1 MERLSPVN
9 PLEEIARMILSGKIT
24 SKEQLNR
31 EKVKIAG
38 KYHLNRIPSNTEIM
52 HHIPEERREE
62 FYHIIRIKPMRSL
75 SGVAVVAIMTSPY
88 PCPHG
93 KCIYCPG
100 GPEKGTAQSYTGHEP
115 AAMRAEQNDFDPY
128 LQAKNRIE
136 QLEEI
141 GHPTDKIDLIIM
153 GGTFTARPW
162 EYQQYFVKG
171 AFDAMNGAVS
181 ESLEEAQ
188 LKNESA
194 RHRCIGLTVETRPD
208 WFMEEEIKRSLILGA
223 TRVELG
229 IQSTF
234 DDVLEF
240 VKRGHTVA
248 ESIKSTKL
256 AKDAGLK
263 IVYHMM
269 PGLPGSDEKKDLESF
284 RRIFTDP
291 DFMPDMLKIYPT
303 LVVKGTELYDMWKRG
318 EYEALGTEKAAE
330 LIIKVKEMVPPWVR
344 IQRIQRDIPTQYIE
358 AGVKR
363 SDLRGYV
370 QQLMKERGKSCG
382 CIRCREI
389 GHVNSD
395 MGPEDISLVRREYD
409 ASGGR
414 EVFLSFEGP
423 DMELIGY
430 ARLRKIPE
438 NSWKA
443 ETGEYGAII
452 RELKVFG
459 SQVPIGDEPKGRW
472 QHRGYGRKLV
482 EEAERIAK
490 DEWSEEGI
498 LVMSGVGV
506 REYYGKLGYERV
518 LPYMGKRFS
527 PS

>member
-1 MERLSPVN
+1 MNS
-9 PLEEIARMILSGKIT
+9 LEEIAEAILSGKIR
-24 SKEQLNR
+24 SKEELNR
-31 EKVKIAG
+31 FKVKVAG
-38 KYHLNRIPSNTEIM
+38 KHRMDRIPSNTEIM
-52 HHIPEERREE
+52 RYVPEERREE
-62 FYHIIRIKPMRSL
+62 FYHILRIKPMRSL

-100 GPEKGTAQSYTGHEP
+100 GPDKGTAQSYTGHEP
-115 AAMRAEQNDFDPY
+115 AAMRAAQNNFDPF
-128 LQAKNRIE
+128 LQTKNRIE

-153 GGTFTARPW
+153 GGTFTARPY
-162 EYQQYFVKG
+162 EYQQSFVKG
-171 AFDAMNGAVS
+171 AFDAMNSVVS
-181 ESLEEAQ
+181 GSLEEAQ
-188 LKNESA
+188 RLNEKA

-208 WFMEEEIKRSLILGA
+208 WFMEKEIERSLKLGA

-234 DDVLEF
+234 DDVLER
-240 VKRGHTVA
+240 VKRGHAVA
-248 ESIKSTKL
+248 ESIRSTKL

-269 PGLPGSDEKKDLESF
+269 PGLPGSDERKDLESF

-303 LVVKGTELYDMWKRG
+303 LVVEGTELYEMWKRG
-318 EYEALGTEKAAE
+318 EYEPLDTESAAE

-344 IQRIQRDIPTQYIE
+344 IQRIQRDIPMQYIV

-363 SDLRGYV
+363 SDLRAYV
-370 QQLMKERGKSCG
+370 HQLMKERGKRCR

-389 GHVNSD
+389 GHLNTD
-395 MGPEDISLVRREYD
+395 IGPEDISLVRREYD
-409 ASGGR
+409 ASGGK

-423 DMELIGY
+423 DMELVGFV
-430 ARLRKIPE
+430 RLRRIPE
-438 NSWKA
+438 DSWR
-443 ETGEYGAII
+443 EDTREYGAII

-482 EEAERIAK
+482 EEAERIAR
-490 DEWSEEGI
+490 DEWGTEGI

-506 REYYGKLGYERV
+506 REYYGKFGYERV
-518 LPYMGKRFS
+518 LPYMGKRFQNR
-527 PS
+527 

>member
-1 MERLSPVN
+1 MDALDELA
-9 PLEEIARMILSGKIT
+9 EMIISGKIRN
-24 SKEQLNR
+24 KDELNR
-31 EKVKIAG
+31 EKVKVARKHG
-38 KYHLNRIPSNTEIM
+38 LDRIPSNTEIL
-52 HHIPEERREE
+52 HRIPEERRDE
-62 FYHIIRIKPMRSL
+62 FNHIIRIKPTRSL

-100 GPEKGTAQSYTGHEP
+100 GPDNGTAQSYTGHEP
-115 AAMRAEQNDFDPY
+115 AAMRAEQNHFDPY
-128 LQAKNRIE
+128 LQTTNRIA

-153 GGTFTARPW
+153 GGTFTARPY
-162 EYQQYFVKG
+162 EYQMEFVKG
-171 AFDAMNGAVS
+171 AFDGMNGSVS
-181 ESLEEAQ
+181 EGLEEAQ
-188 LKNESA
+188 RLNETAS
-194 RHRCIGLTVETRPD
+194 HRCTGLTVETRPD
-208 WFMEEEIKRSLILGA
+208 WFMEKEIENSLRLGA

-234 DDVLEF
+234 DDVLEA
-240 VKRGHTVA
+240 VNRGHTVA
-248 ESIKSTKL
+248 DSIRSTKL

-269 PGLPGSDEKKDLESF
+269 PGLPGSDAEKDLESF
-284 RRIFTDP
+284 RRIFTDS

-303 LVVKGTELYDMWKRG
+303 LVVEGTELYEMWKRG
-318 EYEALGTEKAAE
+318 EYGPLDTDAAAE
-330 LIIKVKEMVPPWVR
+330 LLIKVKEIVPPWVR
-344 IQRIQRDIPTQYIE
+344 IQRIQRDIPTQYIV

-370 QQLMKERGKSCG
+370 QQLMRERGKRCN

-395 MGPEDISLVRREYD
+395 IGPEDVSLVRREYD

-414 EVFLSFEGP
+414 EVFLSYEGP
-423 DMELIGY
+423 DMELVGFV
-430 ARLRKIPE
+430 RLRMVPE
-438 NSWKA
+438 DSWKD
-443 ETGEYGAII
+443 ETRDYGAII

-472 QHRGYGRKLV
+472 QHQGYGKKLV

-490 DEWSEEGI
+490 DEWESSGL

-506 REYYGKLGYERV
+506 REYYEKLGYERV
-518 LPYMGKRFS
+518 SEYMGKRF
-527 PS
+527 

>member
-1 MERLSPVN
+1 MKRLSAVD
-9 PLEEIARMILSGKIT
+9 PLKEIAEMILSGKIRN
-24 SKEQLNR
+24 KEQLNR

-38 KYHLNRIPSNTEIM
+38 KYKMNRIPSNTEIM
-52 HHIPEERREE
+52 HLIPEERREE
-62 FYHIIRIKPMRSL
+62 FYQILRIKPTRSL

-115 AAMRAEQNDFDPY
+115 AAMRAEQNSFDPF
-128 LQAKNRIE
+128 LQTENRIK

-153 GGTFTARPW
+153 GGTFTARPQ
-162 EYQQYFVKG
+162 EYQKSFVKG
-171 AFDAMNGAVS
+171 AFDAMNGAIS
-181 ESLEEAQ
+181 QSLEEAH
-188 LKNESA
+188 LRNERA
-194 RHRCIGLTVETRPD
+194 KHRCIGLTVETRPD
-208 WFMEEEIKRSLILGA
+208 WFMEKEIEYALKLGA

-234 DDVLEF
+234 DDVLER

-248 ESIKSTKL
+248 EGIKSTKL

-284 RRIFTDP
+284 RRIFTKP
-291 DFMPDMLKIYPT
+291 EFMPDMLKIYPT
-303 LVVKGTELYDMWKRG
+303 LVVEGTELYEMWKRG
-318 EYEALGTEKAAE
+318 EYEPLDTEKAAR
-330 LIIKVKEMVPPWVR
+330 LIMKVKEIVPPWVR
-344 IQRIQRDIPTQYIE
+344 IQRIQRDIPVQYIA

-363 SDLRGYV
+363 SDLRAYV
-370 QQLMKERGKSCG
+370 HELMKNEGKKCR

-389 GHVNSD
+389 GHMNSD
-395 MGPEDISLVRREYD
+395 IGPEDVLLIRREYD
-409 ASGGR
+409 ASGGK

-423 DMELIGY
+423 DMELIGFV
-430 ARLRKIPE
+430 RLRRIPE
-438 NSWKA
+438 DSWKA
-443 ETGEYGAII
+443 ETKEYGAII

-472 QHRGYGRKLV
+472 QHQGYGRKLV
-482 EEAERIAK
+482 EEAERIAE
-490 DEWSEEGI
+490 DEWGTSGI

-506 REYYGKLGYERV
+506 REYYRKLGYERV
-518 LPYMGKRFS
+518 LPYMGKKFS
-527 PS
+527 